1 MTRVLKRVRA
11 ELESRFPERQIYHQA
26 HGELKFIRVTTTQQ
40 TIALAAG
47 IGLSIWLLVATLGA
61 SLTALVVGNG
71 AAYIAKV
78 EDRYEA
84 GIAAAEARE
93 AEAEKI
99 LAARTRALQQSLA
112 EIEQRQRALEA
123 LMKTAAG
130 AAPAG
135 ATEGRTSKAEA
146 VAPARSVED
155 QTQKL
160 KRQQEAF
167 LRETSAQAAERAA
180 LARQSLRA
188 MGVKPPASATG
199 QGGPFIPL
207 TDYLAERGRAQAS
220 QSFDRLLR
228 EARARLSE
236 AATLEA
242 VLAAAPTGAPINQPF
257 ALTSDYGPRRDP
269 FTGGYGWHGG
279 VDLVAAYG
287 APIVA
292 AAPGVVTF
300 VGWKSG
306 YGHTVEVDHGHGFS
320 TLYAHLTGRFPV
332 SVGDRVARG
341 EPLGALGNS
350 GRSTGP
356 HLHFEVL
363 LHGETYDPERFMAA
377 GGNVWTER

>member
-1 MTRVLKRVRA
+1 MTRVMRRLRA

-26 HGELKFIRVTTTQQ
+26 HGELKFIRITTTQQ
-40 TIALAAG
+40 AVALAGAV
-47 IGLSIWLLVATLGA
+47 GLGIWLLVATLGA
-61 SLTALVVGNG
+61 SVTALVLGKG

-84 GIAAAEARE
+84 GIAAAAARE
-93 AEAEKI
+93 AQAEEV
-99 LAARTRALQQSLA
+99 LEARTRALQQSLI
-112 EIEQRQRALEA
+112 EIEQRQKALEA
-123 LMKTAAG
+123 MVKATAGVSPPAG
-130 AAPAG
+130 AA
-135 ATEGRTSKAEA
+135 R
-146 VAPARSVED
+146 PARSASVQPAGSVEAKTV
-155 QTQKL
+155 QL

-167 LRETSAQAAERAA
+167 LRETSAQAALRAA
-180 LARQSLRA
+180 QARQSLRA
-188 MGVKPPASATG
+188 LGVQPPAAGVG

-207 TDYLAERGRAQAS
+207 TDYLAQRGRAQAG
-220 QSFDRLLR
+220 QSFERLLR
-228 EARARLSE
+228 ETGARLSE
-236 AATLEA
+236 AASLEA
-242 VLAAAPTGAPINQPF
+242 MLSAAPTGAPVGEAF

-287 APIVA
+287 APILA

-306 YGHTVEVDHGHGFS
+306 YGHTVEVDHGRGFS

-332 SVGDRVARG
+332 SVGDRVERG
-341 EPLGALGNS
+341 DRIGALGNS

-363 LHGETYDPERFMAA
+363 VNGETHDPERFMTA